1 MMKVWS
7 MQTTSISLLVSPT
20 ASPSAFWK
28 QTQNREHVHSTA
40 GYKENCKETNQ
51 LNMLGI

>member
-1 MMKVWS
+1 MTKLWS
-7 MQTTSISLLVSPT
+7 MQTTSISLLVNPT

-28 QTQNREHVHSTA
+28 QTNRENVHSTA

>member
-28 QTQNREHVHSTA
+28 QTNREHVQSTA